1 MSSNQ
6 ESSERSKIMSK
17 WLAKFQTQ
25 QEEHILT
32 FGLNK
37 KHSYPLQGILSTGA
51 VHPCINV
58 VRAVLTVLMSTG
70 SRIKGRHWVDQQM
83 RSMLHKEVIFLFFPK
98 EENSQ

>member
-1 MSSNQ
+1 MGVWILPSVAVVSSNQ

-32 FGLNK
+32 LGLNK

-51 VHPCINV
+51 VHPCIKLV
-58 VRAVLTVLMSTG
+58 ESWAE
-70 SRIKGRHWVDQQM
+70 IQC
-83 RSMLHKEVIFLFFPK
+83 
-98 EENSQ
+98 